1 MTESA
6 LIIQVILCMG
16 LLLLFMAAGMRIF
29 ASMIVAA
36 IIPAYFLL
44 DTIEMTTYI
53 PFNSAA
59 SWSLSAMPLFVFMGT
74 ICLYGGLSEGLY
86 RGASI
91 LIGGLRGGLLH
102 SNIIACALF
111 SAISG
116 STTATAVTVGSVA
129 IPELGK
135 RGYSEIITTGSLA
148 AGSILG
154 SIIPPSTVFI
164 IYGSM
169 TNTSIGKLFFA
180 GMLPGIALAALYMV
194 VILIWVTLDP
204 SVAPKVKVQGFA
216 NVLEGL
222 KDLFPILFTSG
233 VVLGGIYFGLYTPVE
248 GGAVGCITAIVV
260 SLLKG
265 KLTWGALHKAALATV
280 KTTSFLMLIIVT
292 SSVLTNVLAGFR
304 IPYQIA
310 QWIVHLPL
318 PPLAILISFCV
329 MYLILGCVIESI
341 PLLVMTLPL
350 VFPVMV
356 KLGFDRI
363 WFGVIVTLLIQI
375 AMITPP
381 VGLSLYAVQGLRGRG
396 NLMDVIKGVMPFL
409 LAAIVMV
416 GMVIAFPSLSTWLP
430 SYMME

>member
-1 MTESA
+1 MHPIYMVVGLFVFAA
-6 LIIQVILCMG
+6 LGMPVAFVILLVTMLMFLSVG
-16 LLLLFMAAGMRIF
+16 TIPLMALTQHVVGGVDSFILLA
-29 ASMIVAA
+29 V
-36 IIPAYFLL
+36 
-44 DTIEMTTYI
+44 
-53 PFNSAA
+53 
-59 SWSLSAMPLFVFMGT
+59 PLFVFMGT

-86 RGASI
+86 KGASI

-318 PPLAILISFCV
+318 PPLAILISFCA

-350 VFPVMV
+350 VFPVML

-396 NLMDVIKGVMPFL
+396 NLMDVIKGVMPFFI
-409 LAAIVMV
+409 AAIVMV